1 MRVPTGHQYKHGR
14 FSRAPGAILDSRK
27 KHDVRKGSA
36 LKWVAL
42 GRNQTLEKDRTVDI
56 VGYERGRAPVYV
68 LGTVLS
74 ISEGREAR
82 STAHLRRTLGIP
94 LRRNWTERRV
104 LGAVPA

>member
-1 MRVPTGHQYKHGR
+1 MGR
-14 FSRAPGAILDSRK
+14 SGR
-27 KHDVRKGSA
+27 
-36 LKWVAL
+36 
-42 GRNQTLEKDRTVDI
+42 RNQTLEKDRTVDI
-56 VGYERGRAPVYV
+56 VGYKRGRAPVYV